1 MKARLIKTIKDD
13 KVALLLDNGS
23 YIESPSISVL
33 GIILFNF
40 KSIDEFGLE
49 KDAEF
54 WIKEYPDI
62 MAVPGHTLAYITDS
76 LQLVIEDIT
85 PFVAVFESVKAT
97 APIESVLTA
106 SEYAALHN
114 KSVEQVKVFCRSG
127 RIWGAKKV
135 GRDWIIKADTPYPTD
150 TRFSVGKY

>member
-1 MKARLIKTIKDD
+1 MKARLIKTIPNDQ
-13 KVALLLDNGS
+13 VALLLSDGS
-23 YIESPSISVL
+23 YIESPTISVL
-33 GIILFNF
+33 SILLFNF

-49 KDAEF
+49 KDATR
-54 WIKEYPDI
+54 WTNEYPDI
-62 MAVPGHTLAYITDS
+62 MAVPGYNLAYVTDS
-76 LQLVIEDIT
+76 FQLVIEDIT
-85 PFVAVFESVKAT
+85 PFVSVYDSVKAT
-97 APIESVLTA
+97 APIEDVLTA

-135 GRDWIIKADTPYPTD
+135 GRDWIIKADSPYPAD